1 MRVYFGGCERP
12 NAIHTLAKA
21 GGKRVMISY
30 AEPPTENC
38 WKLYR
43 EYGIEIMADSG
54 AYSAWKRGIEL
65 SLEGY
70 MNWLQENNIKQ
81 YFNMDVVGDP
91 KASMANLQKMEDAGF
106 TPIPVF
112 HYGTPWRVLDDL
124 FDRYRY
130 SLIGIGGTV
139 GQSYSRKVAFFEELF
154 SRYPDGNFH
163 GLGIA
168 SSKLLEQF
176 PFVSCD
182 SVWWVYKYRSN
193 QARLAPGKGRKEEQ
207 AARVKHLL
215 NLEQVD
221 RRHQMVLICEG
232 KDELKEGI
240 R

>member
-1 MRVYFGGCERP
+1 
-12 NAIHTLAKA
+12 
-21 GGKRVMISY
+21 MISY

-70 MNWLQENNIKQ
+70 MNWLTENDIKQ

-106 TPIPVF
+106 KPIPVF
-112 HYGTPWRVLDDL
+112 HYGTPWSVLDEL
-124 FDRYRY
+124 LNRY

-163 GLGIA
+163 GLGFA
-168 SSKLLEQF
+168 NRKLLEQF
-176 PFVSCD
+176 PFRSSD
-182 SVWWVYKYRSN
+182 SVWWLYKFRDK
-193 QARLAPGKGRKEEQ
+193 QARLTSGSCRKEEQ
-207 AARVKHLL
+207 TARVKQLL
-215 NLEQVD
+215 RLEQSD
-221 RRHQMVLICEG
+221 RQYQMVLICEG